1 MKKTSKLLFSVLV
14 GLLFVISLSGC
25 SSLKQAN
32 QVVKQ
37 KTWYE
42 QNGYFS
48 LTFEK
53 GICTMNAYGIGDEVF
68 TAKYKIAHDYKG
80 KVLNLKVYPENEEE
94 SSSSFSIKFG
104 IDEDSGD
111 VTRLLMGY
119 EDKVVMIPDP
129 VEPITFEEVYQ
140 PLLEEAVTQSEEKF
154 HAGSMRTPADE
165 MRLLTSVKSNEISS
179 AYSYIK
185 YMASMN
191 GIQLDAEI
199 PVPEP
204 DPIPGRLYFKSDN
217 FSIGELDYESQKHEP
232 MPFTDEEKFKDYL
245 FSTTWYVHGVY
256 ANPDAQMV
264 NDGYLDVNLVMQSVS
279 SIWLN
284 FKPGELTMNL
294 GNIITNEYK
303 ASEDFDTKLLN
314 MEGSYG
320 LMIPFPVEDVE
331 YTTILGV
338 TLPMKKGN
346 FENVVYMDKEY
357 DIKMLFFVD
366 NNGLVIQSCGL
377 YDDKTEEFI
386 PISNYTVYTDAV
398 GALWYPFEPMTFT
411 DAEEFSSKLLAN
423 PWYLDKFAPA
433 YLIDIYVPDL
443 TIPEIMD
450 TVEITQEFIL
460 ENAVSDVVLF
470 SPTGETTFNNVKY
483 TTGFYIAMDADGKLA
498 YRLALYDPQT
508 ETYKFTSHSWLYSSE
523 PPEEPETEEAA
534 IEE

>member
-53 GICTMNAYGIGDEVF
+53 GICTINAYGIGDEVL

-94 SSSSFSIKFG
+94 STSSFLIKFG
-104 IDEDSGD
+104 IDEESGD

-119 EDKVVMIPDP
+119 GDKVVLIPEA
-129 VEPITFEEVYQ
+129 VEPVTFEEVYQ
-140 PLLEEAVTQSEEKF
+140 SLLVEAVKESEEKF
-154 HAGSMRTPADE
+154 LAGIMKTPSEVMRS
-165 MRLLTSVKSNEISS
+165 LTSAKSYEISS
-179 AYSYIK
+179 AYSFIK

-204 DPIPGRLYFKSDN
+204 DPIPGRLYFKSDL

-232 MPFTDEEKFKDYL
+232 MPFADEEKFEDHL
-245 FSTTWYVHGVY
+245 FSTTWFVQGVY
-256 ANPDAQMV
+256 ANPEAQMV

-279 SIWLN
+279 SVFLN
-284 FKPGELTMNL
+284 FKPGEVTINL

-338 TLPMKKGN
+338 TIPMKKGN

-366 NNGLVIQSCGL
+366 TDGLVVQSCGL
-377 YDDKTEEFI
+377 YDYQTEEFI
-386 PISNYTVYTDAV
+386 PISNYTIYSDAES
-398 GALWYPFEPMTFT
+398 AQWSSFKPMDFT
-411 DAEEFSSKLLAN
+411 DAEDFSSLLTTN
-423 PWYLDKFAPA
+423 PWYLIVYRPFYRA
-433 YLIDIYVPDL
+433 DIYVPDL
-443 TIPEIMD
+443 PVPEMSEM
-450 TVEITQEFIL
+450 VEITEEFIQ
-460 ENAVSDVVLF
+460 ENAISDTALF

-483 TTGFYIAMDADGKLA
+483 STGFYIAMNSDGKLA

-523 PPEEPETEEAA
+523 PPGEPETEEAA
-534 IEE
+534 TEE